1 MSQEEK
7 LKIFKQSMNSKE
19 QIWTEEI
26 KAKNSIFSV
35 NFREVWHYRDLLF
48 MLVKKDYVTFYKQT
62 ILGPIWFFVQPILT
76 TLIYVLL
83 FGQIAKLSTG
93 GVPQIAFY
101 LSGITIWNYFSE
113 TLTKTSTVF
122 KDNAAVM
129 GKVYFPRLIMP
140 LSIVVSGLMKFA
152 IQFGLFICVVLY
164 FTFVKQQIQPNLW
177 IIATPLL
184 IILMASFS
192 LGLGMIFSSLTT
204 KYKDL
209 VFLLTFGIQLFMYAT
224 PVVYMTESIPVSY
237 KWIIEVNPLTAIF
250 ECFRYGFLGTGTFN
264 PFSLVYSTVI
274 TLVILII
281 GVVIFNKVEKS
292 FMDTV

>member
-1 MSQEEK
+1 
-7 LKIFKQSMNSKE
+7 MNTK

-26 KAKNSIFSV
+26 KSNNSIFSV
-35 NFREVWHYRDLLF
+35 NLREVWHYRDLLF

-62 ILGPIWFFVQPILT
+62 ILGPIWFFVQPIMT

-113 TLTKTSTVF
+113 SLTKTSTVF

-140 LSIVVSGLMKFA
+140 LSIVASGLMKFG
-152 IQFGLFICVVLY
+152 IQFGLFVCVVVY
-164 FTFVKQQIQPNLW
+164 YTFVNQQIHPNLW
-177 IIATPLL
+177 IVVTPLL
-184 IILMASFS
+184 IILMASIS

-224 PVVYMTESIPVSY
+224 PVVYISDSIPLEY
-237 KWIIEVNPLTAIF
+237 RWLIEMNPLTGIF
-250 ECFRYGFLGTGTFN
+250 DCFRYGYLGVGDFRASSLL
-264 PFSLVYSTVI
+264 FSSIVSFS
-274 TLVILII
+274 ILGL
-281 GVVIFNKVEKS
+281 GVVVFNKVEKT

>member
-1 MSQEEK
+1 MDNK
-7 LKIFKQSMNSKE
+7 

-26 KAKNSIFSV
+26 KSNNSIFSV
-35 NFREVWHYRDLLF
+35 NLREVWHYRDLLF

-62 ILGPIWFFVQPILT
+62 ILGPIWFFVQPIMT

-113 TLTKTSTVF
+113 SLTKTSTVF

-140 LSIVVSGLMKFA
+140 LSIVASGLMKFA
-152 IQFGLFICVVLY
+152 IQFGLFVCVVLY
-164 FTFVKQQIQPNLW
+164 YTFVNQQLHPNLW
-177 IIATPLL
+177 IVATPLL
-184 IILMASFS
+184 IILMASIS

-224 PVVYMTESIPVSY
+224 PVVYMTESIPHDY
-237 KWIIEVNPLTAIF
+237 RWFIEMNPLTSIF
-250 ECFRYGFLGTGTFN
+250 DCFRYGYLGVGDFKASSLLISSIVS
-264 PFSLVYSTVI
+264 FS
-274 TLVILII
+274 ILGL
-281 GVVIFNKVEKS
+281 GVVVFNKVEKT